1 MMPDMSELKR
11 DFIMDGERVPVR
23 PLTDRAAG
31 GRVEAVVAIGVFDGF
46 HVGHRALID
55 ATVADARSR
64 GCRAVAL
71 TFDPDPDRVVST
83 HPARR
88 LLSLADRM
96 DALAT
101 SGVDE
106 VLVIPFTHEVASL
119 DHVAFFSDMV
129 FPALSVASI
138 HVGSDFRLG
147 AGGASTVEVIR
158 DWCSPLGIDVLGH
171 DLVLDCGRPVS
182 ATRIRRNLAQG
193 DLAAANHELGRRYL
207 VRGTVT
213 TGRGEGAG
221 MGFPTANVRFD
232 PEQQLPSD
240 GVYAGLAL
248 VDGAVWPAAV
258 NVGLP
263 PMYRDRIGSASLEA
277 NLIGFTGDLYGRDI
291 AIAFDERLRP
301 SCTFPTV
308 DALVEQVLRDIELTR
323 DRFGSRGVR
332 LA

>member
-1 MMPDMSELKR
+1 MMPDTSELKR
-11 DFIMDGERVPVR
+11 DFLMEDAAAPVVSLADLMDG
-23 PLTDRAAG
+23 DRA
-31 GRVEAVVAIGVFDGF
+31 EAVIAIGVFDGF

-88 LLSLADRM
+88 LLSFTDRM
-96 DALAT
+96 GALAS

-106 VLVIPFTHEVASL
+106 VLVIPFNREVAAL
-119 DHVAFFSDMV
+119 DHVSFFSDMV

-147 AGGASTVEVIR
+147 AGGVSTVGVIR
-158 DWCSPLGIDVLGH
+158 DWCAPLGIAVVDR
-171 DLVLDCGRPVS
+171 DLVLDSGRPVS
-182 ATRIRRNLAQG
+182 ATRIRRNLDQG
-193 DLAAANHELGRRYL
+193 DLSVANHELGRRYL

-213 TGRGEGAG
+213 AGRGEGTG

-248 VDGAVWPAAV
+248 VEGVVWPAAI

-263 PMYRDRIGSASLEA
+263 PMYRERIGSAALEA
-277 NLIGFTGDLYGRDI
+277 NLIGFSGDLYGRDI

-301 SCTFPTV
+301 SRTFSSV
-308 DALVEQVLRDIELTR
+308 DGLVEQVLCDIDRTR
-323 DRFGSRGVR
+323 GRFGSKGVR